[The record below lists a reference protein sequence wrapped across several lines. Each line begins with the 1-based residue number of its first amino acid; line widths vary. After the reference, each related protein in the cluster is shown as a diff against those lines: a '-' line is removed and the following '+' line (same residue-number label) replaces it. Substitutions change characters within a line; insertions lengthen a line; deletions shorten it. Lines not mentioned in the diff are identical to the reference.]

1 MGDIIPLTAR
11 PQNIRPRRLSREFVW
26 ATDLMFELNDEGLG
40 GEARL
45 GHTLVRSSFPN
56 DECLIG
62 YLAWVELGGLAFNL
76 QHRQRPKI
84 MIKERY
90 YQEYGIDPESSF
102 YRIYTLQEMVTAM
115 LTSNNYG
122 PWNDAE
128 VNGIRCPRK
137 NERVF

>member
-1 MGDIIPLTAR
+1 
-11 PQNIRPRRLSREFVW
+11 
-26 ATDLMFELNDEGLG
+26 MFELNDEGLG

-45 GHTLVRSSFPN
+45 GHTLVLASLPD

-62 YLAWVELGGLAFNL
+62 YLAWVELGGLAFKL
-76 QHRQRPKI
+76 RHRQRPKI

-90 YQEYGIDPESSF
+90 YQEYRIDPESCF

-128 VNGIRCPRK
+128 VNGIRNPRK
-137 NERVF
+137 NKSPF